1 VHKVVSRKGANRNEE
16 CNALLADPDLSCE
29 FYHKAG
35 KLSKHVSAT
44 PSLKVHDIEDLV
56 KAGKKQ
62 RGCPYYAARLGV
74 ETAELI
80 FCPYS
85 YIMDPTVRRAMAID
99 IDDAVVIFDEVRSS
113 TRTPSTQP
121 ERETFARL

>member
-1 VHKVVSRKGANRNEE
+1 M
-16 CNALLADPDLSCE
+16 
-29 FYHKAG
+29 
-35 KLSKHVSAT
+35 
-44 PSLKVHDIEDLV
+44 

-99 IDDAVVIFDEVRSS
+99 IDDSIVIFDEVSS
-113 TRTPSTQP
+113 TLAHPK
-121 ERETFARL
+121 